1 MSKEMK
7 ETSYGYSKVV
17 AMGYDDAIVFITEEI
32 KKEGFGVL
40 TSIDVTETFRKKL
53 GVEFK
58 PYTILGACNPH
69 FAHESLMA
77 EEEIG
82 LMLPCNIIVYVNDAN
97 ETVISAINPMASMQ
111 AVQNPALAGF
121 AVEVQGKIKSIM
133 QNIP

>member
-17 AMGYDDAIVFITEEI
+17 AMGYDEAIAFITEEI
-32 KKEGFGVL
+32 KKEGFGIL
-40 TSIDVTETFRKKL
+40 TTIDVTETFKQKL

-69 FAHESLMA
+69 FAHQSLLA

-97 ETVISAINPMASMQ
+97 ETVISAIKPVASMQ

-121 AVEVQGKIKSIM
+121 AIEVQGKIKSIM
-133 QNIP
+133 ENIP